1 MPQAQSSIFMARF
14 MTLSKNGSRNM
25 LNHSIWRRSN
35 FETARVLSFPCLIR
49 KVTNLG
55 TLDLESSQKG
65 LSSDIHI
72 FQFEPYPICTKNP
85 PHIFKALCSKPLCTV
100 TCAVVTREYCN
111 NMVVLPV

>member
-1 MPQAQSSIFMARF
+1 MPQAQSSIFVARF

-25 LNHSIWRRSN
+25 LNRSIWRRSN

-85 PHIFKALCSKPLCTV
+85 PTYSKPY
-100 TCAVVTREYCN
+100 AVSPYALSLV
-111 NMVVLPV
+111 P

>member
-55 TLDLESSQKG
+55 TLDLESPQKG
-65 LSSDIHI
+65 LSGDIHI

-85 PHIFKALCSKPLCTV
+85 PTYSEPYAVSPYALSLVP
-100 TCAVVTREYCN
+100 
-111 NMVVLPV
+111 

>member
-55 TLDLESSQKG
+55 TLDLESPQKG
-65 LSSDIHI
+65 LSGDIHI
-72 FQFEPYPICTKNP
+72 FQFEPYPMC
-85 PHIFKALCSKPLCTV
+85 IFRALCSKPLCTV